1 MSERRYPIE
10 TLDLNIDIV
19 EVNENVDVFIISIS
33 WLEKSIGCGEYSF
46 FKCKEENGKWN
57 IDSEC
62 MDFGEDKD
70 FGRAL
75 WKRLLKYKEF
85 EPEEYKEIINKED
98 EEFLLKLVNEAT
110 GREDKELN
118 EELLMKFMDNIK
130 EVYWY
135 YS

>member
-1 MSERRYPIE
+1 MSERRHPIE
-10 TLDLNIDIV
+10 TLDLNIERV
-19 EVNENVDVFIISIS
+19 EVNDNERRERIYIAIR

-46 FKCKEENGKWN
+46 FKCKEENNGKWN

-85 EPEEYKEIINKED
+85 EPEEYKEIINKKD

-110 GREDKELN
+110 SREDKELN

-130 EVYWY
+130 EVY
-135 YS
+135 